1 MLPTHVIQ
9 ECTSCQVET
18 SHIKNLARIDLMKSN
33 LSIDQQATRSDEIFE
48 KKEIFYFECD
58 NCKTVSFKAK

>member
-1 MLPTHVIQ
+1 MLPTHVTQQCIN
-9 ECTSCQVET
+9 CQVET

-33 LSIDQQATRSDEIFE
+33 LSIGQQATHSDEIFE
-48 KKEIFYFECD
+48 KKEIIYFECE